1 MWWSRYQSWLCAWDL
16 KVTFKAA
23 GIVISNAISFDI
35 CQAMLAAN
43 LSQHYTLR
51 CDCQCWQHNLWQVL
65 QQWVHALCDSGMC
78 AKHFKQNRFY
88 CTSLHAHR
96 LVQTEEIPF
105 LSGSRK
111 ALFSPAVVEMN
122 ATMLLR
128 FLQQNCSRESGT
140 YLLHRAKGGGPVQLY
155 DLQVKCL

>member
-1 MWWSRYQSWLCAWDL
+1 MRMYYISRYRSICLRNESNSTRDAY
-16 KVTFKAA
+16 AA
-23 GIVISNAISFDI
+23 
-35 CQAMLAAN
+35 CN
-43 LSQHYTLR
+43 LLS
-51 CDCQCWQHNLWQVL
+51 V
-65 QQWVHALCDSGMC
+65 
-78 AKHFKQNRFY
+78 FNRFY

-155 DLQVKCL
+155 DLQVLCLQYYCCKCYI

>member
-1 MWWSRYQSWLCAWDL
+1 
-16 KVTFKAA
+16 
-23 GIVISNAISFDI
+23 
-35 CQAMLAAN
+35 
-43 LSQHYTLR
+43 
-51 CDCQCWQHNLWQVL
+51 
-65 QQWVHALCDSGMC
+65 MC
-78 AKHFKQNRFY
+78 V
-88 CTSLHAHR
+88 CR

-155 DLQVKCL
+155 DLQVLCLLVLLFVVLLGCGSRLQQLIRTVAVSKCSLLALSCYSDMLCGSGSHMVRKLFDRCSCSESTAIASLYAAVGLVSRSIAAAAESCTPLHC